1 MTRAMPGGTPAH
13 GATGLASDRPLRHSP
28 AEGSTLL
35 PILTRLEDV
44 LQEETAALR
53 RQDTA
58 ELPQFFQRKSQGLL
72 ELANAQRSLG
82 NAAISEPARTAL
94 ASLRRSLEV
103 NRDVLK
109 LHLDAATELIEVFS
123 QAIRDSESDGTY
135 DPSYG
140 LRGRR

>member
-1 MTRAMPGGTPAH
+1 MP
-13 GATGLASDRPLRHSP
+13 SESSP
-28 AEGSTLL
+28 LL
-35 PILTRLEDV
+35 PILARLDEV
-44 LQEETAALR
+44 LQEETEALR

-58 ELPQFFQRKSQGLL
+58 ELAQFFQRKSQGLL

-82 NAAISEPARTAL
+82 NAPIGEAARAAL
-94 ASLRRSLEV
+94 ASVRRSLEV

-109 LHLDAATELIEVFS
+109 LHLDAASELIDVFS